1 MKNWIFIS
9 AFAVGCITVITC
21 VAVFCGYDNM
31 LITGAVSA
39 IVGIVAGFAAYFKG
53 KSKAG
58 TK

>member
-1 MKNWIFIS
+1 MKNWLFIA
-9 AFAVGCITVITC
+9 AFAVGCITLIC
-21 VAVFCGYDNM
+21 CLAMYFGHDNA
-31 LITGAVSA
+31 IVTGTVSA